1 LGSWLRM
8 RSISAP
14 EFLNFLR
21 HCLHCAR
28 GTCWMT
34 TPFPRRSRTS
44 LNLTRISPPQSGQ
57 GGIRLF
63 TSYFLFPAGIN
74 DFLPDLTLEAR
85 KEDEY
90 GLEAAGNS
98 FRQAGH

>member
-1 LGSWLRM
+1 M

-14 EFLNFLR
+14 EFLNFLK

-28 GTCWMT
+28 GTCCMT

-57 GGIRLF
+57 GGTRFF
-63 TSYFLFPAGIN
+63 THRFFLPAGIN
-74 DFLPDLTLEAR
+74 DFFPDLALEAR
-85 KEDEY
+85 QEDEY
-90 GLEAAGNS
+90 SLEAASNS
-98 FRQAGH
+98 FRGTGQRRRL